1 MDKMSDLQKG
11 LGHRNFSHV
20 AMKKI
25 KSYCSTRNPT
35 EQQLKKYKRKMSKS
49 VYIHQDLADKTI
61 RYTNLGVMEADEFR
75 KILILQIIN
84 QFE

>member
-35 EQQLKKYKRKMSKS
+35 EQQL
-49 VYIHQDLADKTI
+49 
-61 RYTNLGVMEADEFR
+61 
-75 KILILQIIN
+75 
-84 QFE
+84 

>member
-1 MDKMSDLQKG
+1 
-11 LGHRNFSHV
+11 
-20 AMKKI
+20 
-25 KSYCSTRNPT
+25 
-35 EQQLKKYKRKMSKS
+35 MSKS